1 MEGIRIKEI
10 RFIFLLT
17 ILISIITINLIP
29 KVVFANDEENWIV
42 RHILLNYKIEETSK
56 SLKVY
61 YVQIQQQKGKEPII
75 DPHFVKTIYL
85 DENIDVSNKKLRDFV
100 ENDQSLYY
108 DIYINDTILGKRA
121 PIFADVSAEKPP
133 EDEIQSYIN
142 RAVETIR
149 KDFEEPPSQEEI
161 NKQINEKMGKFNSYA
176 QQRDYSVMQFVFMI
190 IVFLVLYGIFI
201 AVRNGKK

>member
-1 MEGIRIKEI
+1 
-10 RFIFLLT
+10 
-17 ILISIITINLIP
+17 P
-29 KVVFANDEENWIV
+29 KVVFANGEENSIV

-85 DENIDVSNKKLRDFV
+85 DENIDVSNKRLRDFV

-121 PIFADVSAEKPP
+121 PIFADVSAEKPS
-133 EDEIQSYIN
+133 EDEIRSYIN

-190 IVFLVLYGIFI
+190 IGFLMLYGIFLF
-201 AVRNGKK
+201 VKNRKK

>member
-121 PIFADVSAEKPP
+121 PIFADVSGEKPS

-190 IVFLVLYGIFI
+190 IGFLMLYGIFLF
-201 AVRNGKK
+201 AKNRKK

>member
-75 DPHFVKTIYL
+75 DESVKTL
-85 DENIDVSNKKLRDFV
+85 WRTFFRFTTGVVNH
-100 ENDQSLYY
+100 
-108 DIYINDTILGKRA
+108 
-121 PIFADVSAEKPP
+121 
-133 EDEIQSYIN
+133 
-142 RAVETIR
+142 
-149 KDFEEPPSQEEI
+149 
-161 NKQINEKMGKFNSYA
+161 
-176 QQRDYSVMQFVFMI
+176 
-190 IVFLVLYGIFI
+190 
-201 AVRNGKK
+201 

>member
-108 DIYINDTILGKRA
+108 DIYINDMILGKRA
-121 PIFADVSAEKPP
+121 PIFADVSAEKPS
-133 EDEIQSYIN
+133 EDEIQFYIN

>member
-17 ILISIITINLIP
+17 ILIPIITINLIP
-29 KVVFANDEENWIV
+29 KVALANDEENWIV

-61 YVQIQQQKGKEPII
+61 YVQIQQQKEKEPII

-121 PIFADVSAEKPP
+121 PIFADVSTEKPS

-142 RAVETIR
+142 RAIETIR

-161 NKQINEKMGKFNSYA
+161 NKQINERMKKFNSYA

-190 IVFLVLYGIFI
+190 IGFLMLYGIFTF
-201 AVRNGKK
+201 VKNSKK